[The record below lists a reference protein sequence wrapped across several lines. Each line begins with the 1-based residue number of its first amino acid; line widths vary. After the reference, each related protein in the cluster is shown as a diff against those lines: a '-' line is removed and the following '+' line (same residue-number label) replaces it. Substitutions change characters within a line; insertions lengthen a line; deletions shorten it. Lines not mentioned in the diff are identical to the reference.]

1 MSDKK
6 APPTPPKSQDEDV
19 VQFGDDLPVLPIR
32 NAVLFPGAVAPF
44 DVGREK
50 SVALVED
57 VDNLPAP
64 VIAIFAQRD
73 PSTDDPG
80 AEDLHNVG
88 CAARVL
94 KALKHSSGN
103 YSLILQG
110 LVRIKL
116 ENVIQS
122 GPYLKAKVKRL
133 EEVGLEDDE
142 AEALSMSLRDIAKQ
156 VIQLMPELPREAG
169 SLIDSIQA
177 PGALADL
184 VAANLD
190 APVEEKAQLLE
201 TVDVKERIRKVLRLL
216 TRQLE
221 ILKMRERIN
230 SQIKE
235 EMGKNQREY
244 VLRQQ
249 LKAIKE
255 ELGED
260 DGDQSDLD
268 GLEDRIAKASLPTE
282 AEQVAKKQIKRL
294 RNMQVGSAEYTV
306 VRTYLDWILDLP
318 WHNQT
323 PDNMEIA
330 AVRKVLDDD
339 HYGLEKVKKRIL
351 EYLAVRKLKK
361 DKKGPILCLIGP
373 PGVGKTS
380 LGRSIARALGR
391 KFHRISLGGVHDE
404 AAIRGHRRTYV
415 GALPG
420 QIIQGMKKASTI
432 NPVFMMDEVDKIG
445 HDFRGDPAAA
455 LLEVLDPEQNNTF
468 ADHYLEI
475 PYDLSNVMFIATA
488 NIPDPIPAPLRDRME
503 ILEIPGYTRREKL
516 AIARRHLIP
525 KQIEEHGIGNVAS
538 VTAATASTTQP
549 GIGTT
554 PPPLPSAGKAAQAA
568 TTGATTPAAA
578 LAAQTPMLE
587 IADSAVE
594 IIIDS
599 YTREAGVRTLERQIA
614 SVIRGVAVKIA
625 EGDLTPR
632 KIETEE
638 QLREFLGAGRYTSD
652 VAERTEEAGVAT
664 GLAWTSVGGEILFIE
679 ATRMYGTGKLQLTG
693 QLGDVMK
700 ESAQAALSY
709 VRTNSERYNIA
720 KDFLEKSDIHIHIPA
735 GSMPKDGPSAGV
747 TMFTALV
754 SMLTGVRVRHDV
766 AMTGEITLR
775 GRVLPIGGLKEK
787 ILAAH
792 RAGIKRVIV
801 PERNKPDLDEVPAE
815 VKSDLEIVFVS
826 KMEQVLEAALEEKLV
841 AKPADGS
848 TEKKENPAPA
858 APSN

>member
-1 MSDKK
+1 MSEKK
-6 APPTPPKSQDEDV
+6 APPAQPRSQDEDV
-19 VQFGDDLPVLPIR
+19 VQFGDELPVLPIR

-57 VDNLPAP
+57 VDNLTSP
-64 VIAIFAQRD
+64 VIAIFAQKD

-80 AEDLHNVG
+80 HNDLHQVG

-110 LVRIKL
+110 LTRIKL
-116 ENVIQS
+116 QDVTQS
-122 GPYLKAKVKRL
+122 APYLKAKVKKL
-133 EEVGLEDDE
+133 ESAGVDDDE

-169 SLIDSIQA
+169 SLIDSITA

-184 VAANLD
+184 VAHNLD

-260 DGDQSDLD
+260 EGDQGDLD
-268 GLEDRIAKASLPTE
+268 GLEERIAKANLSTE
-282 AEQVAKKQIKRL
+282 AEQVAKKQLKRL

-318 WHNQT
+318 WHLQT
-323 PDNMEIA
+323 PDNMDISS
-330 AVRKVLDDD
+330 VRKVLDED

-380 LGRSIARALGR
+380 LGRSIARSLGR

-420 QIIQGMKKASTI
+420 QIIQGMKKATTI
-432 NPVFMMDEVDKIG
+432 NPVFMMDEIDKIG

-488 NIPDPIPAPLRDRME
+488 NIADPIPAPLRDRME

-516 AIARRHLIP
+516 AIARQHLIP
-525 KQIEEHGIGNVAS
+525 KQLEEHGITKEQLDITD
-538 VTAATASTTQP
+538 TAV
-549 GIGTT
+549 
-554 PPPLPSAGKAAQAA
+554 
-568 TTGATTPAAA
+568 
-578 LAAQTPMLE
+578 
-587 IADSAVE
+587 DV
-594 IIIDS
+594 IIDH
-599 YTREAGVRTLERQIA
+599 YTREAGVRTLERQVA
-614 SVIRGVAVKIA
+614 GVIRGVAVKIA

-632 KIETEE
+632 KIDDED
-638 QLREFLGAGRYTSD
+638 QIREFLGAGRYTSD

-664 GLAWTSVGGEILFIE
+664 GLAWTAVG
-679 ATRMYGTGKLQLTG
+679 
-693 QLGDVMK
+693 
-700 ESAQAALSY
+700 
-709 VRTNSERYNIA
+709 
-720 KDFLEKSDIHIHIPA
+720 
-735 GSMPKDGPSAGV
+735 
-747 TMFTALV
+747 
-754 SMLTGVRVRHDV
+754 
-766 AMTGEITLR
+766 
-775 GRVLPIGGLKEK
+775 
-787 ILAAH
+787 
-792 RAGIKRVIV
+792 
-801 PERNKPDLDEVPAE
+801 
-815 VKSDLEIVFVS
+815 
-826 KMEQVLEAALEEKLV
+826 
-841 AKPADGS
+841 
-848 TEKKENPAPA
+848 
-858 APSN
+858 

>member
-1 MSDKK
+1 MTSKK
-6 APPTPPKSQDEDV
+6 IPPTPAPPPTEEEMK
-19 VQFGDDLPVLPIR
+19 FGDELAVLPIR

-50 SVALVED
+50 SVALVEE
-57 VDNLPAP
+57 VHGQASP

-80 AEDLHNVG
+80 VDDLYPVG

-110 LVRIKL
+110 LTRIRL
-116 ENVIQS
+116 GSLTQTQ
-122 GPYLKAKVKRL
+122 PFLKANIQRV
-133 EEVGLEDDE
+133 EAPALEDVE
-142 AEALSMSLRDIAKQ
+142 AEALAMSLRDVAKQ
-156 VIQLMPELPREAG
+156 VIQLMPELPREAA

-190 APVEEKAQLLE
+190 APVEEKSQLIE
-201 TVDVKERIRKVLRLL
+201 TVDIKERIRKVLRLL

-260 DGDQSDLD
+260 DGDQGDLD
-268 GLEDRIAKASLPTE
+268 GLEERIAKADLPSE
-282 AEQVAKKQIKRL
+282 ADGVAKKQLKRL
-294 RNMQVGSAEYTV
+294 RTMQVGSAEYTV

-318 WHNQT
+318 WNNAT
-323 PDNMEIA
+323 EDNMEIA
-330 AVRKVLDDD
+330 EVRSVLDED
-339 HYGLEKVKKRIL
+339 HYGLEKVKKRIV

-361 DKKGPILCLIGP
+361 DKKGPILCLLGP

-380 LGRSIARALGR
+380 LGKSIARALGR
-391 KFHRISLGGVHDE
+391 KFVRVSLGGVHDE

-445 HDFRGDPAAA
+445 HDFRGDPSAA
-455 LLEVLDPEQNNTF
+455 LLEVLDPEQNNAF

-475 PYDLSNVMFIATA
+475 PYDLSKVMFVATA
-488 NIPDPIPAPLRDRME
+488 NMADPIPAPLRDRME
-503 ILEIPGYTRREKL
+503 ILDLPGYTRREKL

-525 KQIEEHGIGNVAS
+525 KQLEEHGLDEERLKITNEA
-538 VTAATASTTQP
+538 
-549 GIGTT
+549 I
-554 PPPLPSAGKAAQAA
+554 
-568 TTGATTPAAA
+568 
-578 LAAQTPMLE
+578 E
-587 IADSAVE
+587 E
-594 IIIDS
+594 IIEH
-599 YTREAGVRTLERQIA
+599 YTREAGVRSLERQVS
-614 SVIRGVAVKIA
+614 SVIRGVAVKVA
-625 EGDLTPR
+625 EGDDTPR
-632 KIETEE
+632 VVKSEE
-638 QLREFLGAGRYTSD
+638 DVRSFLGPTKYSSE
-652 VAERTEEAGVAT
+652 VAERTEETGVAT
-664 GLAWTSVGGEILFIE
+664 GLAWTSAGGEILFIE
-679 ATRMYGTGKLQLTG
+679 ATRMFGTGKLQLTG

-709 VRTNSERYNIA
+709 VRSNAEKYGIA
-720 KDFLEKSDIHIHIPA
+720 RDFIEKSDIHIHIPA
-735 GSMPKDGPSAGV
+735 GAMPKDGPSAGI
-747 TMFTALV
+747 TMFTALI
-754 SMLTGVRVRHDV
+754 SLLTGIRVRHDV
-766 AMTGEITLR
+766 AMTGEISLR
-775 GRVLPIGGLKEK
+775 GRVLPIGGVKEK
-787 ILAAH
+787 VLAAH
-792 RAGIKRVIV
+792 RAGVKRILL
-801 PERNKPDLDEVPAE
+801 PERNRPDIEDIPREVRDELEFVIVSRLGE
-815 VKSDLEIVFVS
+815 VLSSALESEPQPSPDFVER
-826 KMEQVLEAALEEKLV
+826 MAAQEAAV
-841 AKPADGS
+841 S
-848 TEKKENPAPA
+848 Q
-858 APSN
+858 SN

>member
-1 MSDKK
+1 MSEKK
-6 APPTPPKSQDEDV
+6 QTPARPEDDAI
-19 VQFGDDLPVLPIR
+19 QFGDELPVLPIR

-57 VDNLPAP
+57 VDNLSSP

-80 AEDLHNVG
+80 KDDLHPVG

-110 LVRIKL
+110 LTRIRL
-116 ENVIQS
+116 DEITQS
-122 GPYLKAKVKRL
+122 APYVKAKVGRL
-133 EEVGLEDDE
+133 VEQNTTDDE

-184 VAANLD
+184 VAGNLD
-190 APVEEKAQLLE
+190 APVDEKAGLLE
-201 TVDVKERIRKVLRLL
+201 TVDVKDRIRKVLKLL

-260 DGDQSDLD
+260 EGDQGDLD
-268 GLEDRIAKASLPTE
+268 GLEEKIAKASLPQE
-282 AEQVAKKQIKRL
+282 AEQVAKKQLKRL

-318 WHNQT
+318 WHTQT
-323 PDNMEIA
+323 PDNMDIA
-330 AVRKVLDDD
+330 AVRKVLDED

-380 LGRSIARALGR
+380 LGRSISRALGR
-391 KFHRISLGGVHDE
+391 KFVRISLGGVHDE

-420 QIIQGMKKASTI
+420 QIIQGMKKAGTV

-468 ADHYLEI
+468 ADHYLEV

-488 NIPDPIPAPLRDRME
+488 NVADTIPAPLRDRME
-503 ILEIPGYTRREKL
+503 TLEIPGYTRREKL

-525 KQIEEHGIGNVAS
+525 KQLEEHGI
-538 VTAATASTTQP
+538 TKEQ
-549 GIGTT
+549 
-554 PPPLPSAGKAAQAA
+554 
-568 TTGATTPAAA
+568 
-578 LAAQTPMLE
+578 LE
-587 IADSAVE
+587 ITDKAVDLV
-594 IIIDS
+594 IDY
-599 YTREAGVRTLERQIA
+599 YTREAGVRTLERQAA
-614 SVIRGVAVKIA
+614 SIIRGVAVKIA
-625 EGDLTPR
+625 EGDTTPR
-632 KIETEE
+632 KVDDED
-638 QLREFLGAGRYTSD
+638 QVRDFLGPQKFTSE

-679 ATRMYGTGKLQLTG
+679 ATRMFGTGKLQLTG

-709 VRTNSERYNIA
+709 VRTNAERYGIP
-720 KDFLEKSDIHIHIPA
+720 KDFFEKSDIHIHIPA
-735 GSMPKDGPSAGV
+735 GGMPKDGPSAGV
-747 TMFTALV
+747 TLFTALV
-754 SMLTGVRVRHDV
+754 SMLTGIRVRHDV

-787 ILAAH
+787 VLAAH
-792 RAGIKRVIV
+792 RAGIKRVLV
-801 PERNKPDLDEVPAE
+801 PERNKADLDEVPAE
-815 VKSDLEIVFVS
+815 VKGDLEFVFVS
-826 KMEQVLEAALEEKLV
+826 KMDQVLEATLEEMP
-841 AKPADGS
+841 KPKADDK
-848 TEKKENPAPA
+848 TAQAAPA
-858 APSN
+858 TN

>member
-1 MSDKK
+1 MDLMSEKK
-6 APPTPPKSQDEDV
+6 QNPPREEDEAI
-19 VQFGDDLPVLPIR
+19 QFGDELPVLPIR

-57 VDNLPAP
+57 VDNLPSP

-80 AEDLHNVG
+80 KDDLHRVG

-110 LVRIKL
+110 LTRIRL
-116 ENVIQS
+116 DEMTQTA
-122 GPYLKAKVKRL
+122 PYLKAKVGRL
-133 EEVGLEDDE
+133 QEQNAADDE

-184 VAANLD
+184 VAGNLD
-190 APVEEKAQLLE
+190 APVEEKATLLE
-201 TVDVKERIRKVLRLL
+201 TVDVKDRIRKVLKLL

-260 DGDQSDLD
+260 EGDQGDLD
-268 GLEDRIAKASLPTE
+268 GLEERIAKANLPQE
-282 AEQVAKKQIKRL
+282 AEQVSKKQLKRL

-318 WHNQT
+318 WHTQT
-323 PDNMEIA
+323 PDNMDIG
-330 AVRKVLDDD
+330 AVRKVLDED

-391 KFHRISLGGVHDE
+391 KFVRISLGGVHDE

-488 NIPDPIPAPLRDRME
+488 NIADPIPAPLRDRME
-503 ILEIPGYTRREKL
+503 TLEIPGYTRREKL

-525 KQIEEHGIGNVAS
+525 KQLEEHGITREVLDI
-538 VTAATASTTQP
+538 TD
-549 GIGTT
+549 
-554 PPPLPSAGKAAQAA
+554 
-568 TTGATTPAAA
+568 PAVD
-578 LAAQTPMLE
+578 L
-587 IADSAVE
+587 V
-594 IIIDS
+594 IDT

-614 SVIRGVAVKIA
+614 SIIRGVAVKIA
-625 EGDLTPR
+625 EGDATAR
-632 KIETEE
+632 KIEGEE
-638 QLREFLGAGRYTSD
+638 QVREFLGPQKFTSE

-679 ATRMYGTGKLQLTG
+679 ATRMYGSGKLQLTG

-709 VRTNSERYNIA
+709 VRTNAERYGIS

-735 GSMPKDGPSAGV
+735 GAMPKDGPSAGV

-754 SMLTGVRVRHDV
+754 SMLSGIRVRHDV

-787 ILAAH
+787 VLAAH
-792 RAGIKRVIV
+792 RAGIKRVLV
-801 PERNKPDLDEVPAE
+801 PERNKADLDEVPAE
-815 VKSDLEIVFVS
+815 VKNELDFVFVS
-826 KMEQVLEAALEEKLV
+826 KMDQVLEAALEEIP
-841 AKPADGS
+841 KPKIE
-848 TEKKENPAPA
+848 EKPVQATPL
-858 APSN
+858 PSN